1 MLSCVDAMR
10 KISSILL
17 SNNYTNFEALMTF
30 NYSHLFDSSGGKFV
44 EVHENCSKWAVL
56 WLMG

>member
-1 MLSCVDAMR
+1 MR

-17 SNNYTNFEALMTF
+17 SYKYTIFEALMTF
-30 NYSHLFDSSGGKFV
+30 NYSHLLDKIKILTTGGKFV